1 MVEAEDDKV
10 IVDDVERMPNL
21 SGISDSRNVLEMRP
35 VFAQKSYE
43 SWSCLVPES
52 EDYSLVH
59 VPLGRIAGDSPK
71 DRKSAGRH
79 LLDRAEIALFQIRPD
94 PFLRR
99 CQVQDVPL
107 HVTLRAEGDIDKSS
121 APADSFR

>member
-10 IVDDVERMPNL
+10 IVDDVKRMPDL
-21 SGISDSRNVLEMRP
+21 SGISDSRNVLQLRP
-35 VFAQKSYE
+35 VFAQKSHQ
-43 SWSCLVPES
+43 SWSRLVPES

-59 VPLGRIAGDSPK
+59 VSLGRIAGDSPK

-79 LLDRAEIALFQIRPD
+79 LLDRVQVALFQIRPD

-99 CQVQDVPL
+99 RQV
-107 HVTLRAEGDIDKSS
+107 
-121 APADSFR
+121 